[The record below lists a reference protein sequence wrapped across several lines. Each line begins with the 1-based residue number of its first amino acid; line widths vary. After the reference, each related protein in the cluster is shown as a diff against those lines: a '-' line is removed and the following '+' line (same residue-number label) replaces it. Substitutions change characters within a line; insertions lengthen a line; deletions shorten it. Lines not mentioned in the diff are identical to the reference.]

1 MYTTFFGFKE
11 HPFNLTPDPRY
22 LYLSRYHREAL
33 DHLLYGINQRKGFI
47 AITGG
52 VGTGKT
58 TLCRAL
64 LDHLDGSTKSAL
76 IFSSF
81 VSDMEILR
89 SIAHEFGIT
98 IPSETDSKNALLD
111 AINHFLLRV
120 FREGGNA
127 LLLIDEA
134 QNLSRTVLEQIRML
148 SNLETEKDKL
158 IQIVLVGQSELKDVL
173 SAHSMRQ
180 LDDRITVR
188 YHLKPLDRKD
198 VQGYV
203 EHRLVVAGG
212 RGDVHFSDGAFKR
225 IYAYSG
231 GNPRRINAV
240 CDRALL
246 LAYTAEKRNVS
257 GKMAARAIL
266 DLRGGID
273 ADGFIPPGSKRWT
286 WGKWM
291 LPAILFFM
299 IAAGLALW
307 TFRGDLFLPASNGP
321 SGPKSV
327 KSVTAPPTHSLFLTK
342 KESISGLFDL
352 AEGAMFQ
359 EGEGGSAHMGLV
371 SFPLEPEYF
380 MMLKKPFRIQAAAGR
395 DDAVPRYLLIHH
407 VTPEGAVALDV
418 DGNQMEITRD
428 FILKHWGREVAWVYP
443 YGDNSLCLKQGMRSS
458 NVLAVQEV
466 LQDLGYLAISSGVFD
481 QQTYGEVKKFQDDF
495 GLKAD
500 GVVGS
505 RTMALLY
512 QMADKQYELHP

>member
-1 MYTTFFGFKE
+1 MYKTFFGFKE

-58 TLCRAL
+58 TLCRTL
-64 LDHLDGSTKSAL
+64 LDHLDDTTKSAL

-81 VSDMEILR
+81 VSDMEILK
-89 SIAHEFGIT
+89 SIAHEFGVT
-98 IPSETDSKNALLD
+98 LPEETDSKNALLD
-111 AINHFLLRV
+111 AINHFLLGV

-158 IQIVLVGQSELKDVL
+158 IQIVLVGQSELKEVL
-173 SAHSMRQ
+173 STHSLRQ

-188 YHLKPLDRKD
+188 YHLKPLDQKD
-198 VQGYV
+198 VQRYV

-212 RGDVHFSDGAFKR
+212 QGDVNFSDGAFKR
-225 IYAYSG
+225 IYSYSG

-246 LAYTAEKRNVS
+246 LAYTAEKRTVS
-257 GKMAARAIL
+257 GKMTARAIL

-273 ADGFIPPGSKRWT
+273 ANGGRPPGSGQGPW
-286 WGKWM
+286 WKWV
-291 LPAILFFM
+291 LPAVLFFM
-299 IAAGLALW
+299 IAAGVGVWA
-307 TFRGDLFLPASNGP
+307 FRDHILRFGSDVGAEKRPIESVAQKPA
-321 SGPKSV
+321 
-327 KSVTAPPTHSLFLTK
+327 LFLTNK
-342 KESISGLFDL
+342 QSIAGLFDL
-352 AEGAMFQ
+352 TEGSISP
-359 EGEGGSAHMGLV
+359 EDDHGGIQMSLV
-371 SFPLEPEYF
+371 SLPLPVEYYTL
-380 MMLKKPFRIQAAAGR
+380 LKMPFRINTLDGMRHGPA
-395 DDAVPRYLLIHH
+395 DYLLIHH
-407 VTPEGAVALDV
+407 VTPEGAVALDA
-418 DGNQMEITRD
+418 DGNKRNLTRD
-428 FILKHWGREVAWVYP
+428 FILEHWGGQVSWVYP
-443 YGDNSLCLKQGMRSS
+443 TIDNRFFLNQGMRSPA
-458 NVLAVQEV
+458 VLALQEI
-466 LQDLGYLAISSGVFD
+466 LRDLGYLVTPNGFFD
-481 QQTYGEVKKFQDDF
+481 PLTYEEVKKFQEEF

-505 RTMALLY
+505 RTLALLY
-512 QMADKQYELHP
+512 QMADKQHELHP

>member
-1 MYTTFFGFKE
+1 MYKTFFGFKE
-11 HPFNLTPDPRY
+11 QPFNLTPDPRY

-64 LDHLDGSTKSAL
+64 LDHLDDTTKSAL

-81 VSDMEILR
+81 VSDMEILK

-98 IPSETDSKNALLD
+98 IPEEAESKNALLD
-111 AINHFLLRV
+111 TINHFLLRV

-158 IQIVLVGQSELKDVL
+158 IQIVLVGQSELRNVL
-173 SAHSMRQ
+173 SAHSLRQ

-188 YHLKPLDRKD
+188 YHLKPLDQKD

-212 RGDVHFSDGAFKR
+212 KGDVAFSDGAFKR
-225 IYAYSG
+225 IYSYSG

-246 LAYTAEKRNVS
+246 LAYTAEKRTVS

-273 ADGFIPPGSKRWT
+273 ADGGRPPGSGRWT
-286 WGKWM
+286 WWKWI
-291 LPAILFFM
+291 LPVILILLM
-299 IAAGLALW
+299 AAGAGLW
-307 TFRGDLFLPASNGP
+307 TFRDHFIRSSEIEVLEKSPIEPVA
-321 SGPKSV
+321 PK
-327 KSVTAPPTHSLFLTK
+327 PNPSLFMTK
-342 KESISGLFDL
+342 RESIAGLFDL
-352 AEGAMFQ
+352 AE
-359 EGEGGSAHMGLV
+359 ESISSHNHDGGIQMSLV
-371 SFPLEPEYF
+371 SFPLAAEYF
-380 MMLKKPFRIQAAAGR
+380 TMLKKPFTLHHEPSG
-395 DDAVPRYLLIHH
+395 YLLIQRT
-407 VTPEGAVALDV
+407 TPEGAVAMDV
-418 DGNQMEITRD
+418 KGNTRELPRD
-428 FILKHWGREVAWVYP
+428 FILKHWGGQVTWVYP
-443 YGDNSLCLKQGMRSS
+443 YGDNGFFLKQGMRSPA
-458 NVLAVQEV
+458 VLT
-466 LQDLGYLAISSGVFD
+466 LQGILESLGYLVTSNGVFD
-481 QQTYGEVKKFQDDF
+481 QQTYEEVKKFQEEF

-505 RTMALLY
+505 RTLALLY
-512 QMADKQYELHP
+512 QMVDKQHELHP